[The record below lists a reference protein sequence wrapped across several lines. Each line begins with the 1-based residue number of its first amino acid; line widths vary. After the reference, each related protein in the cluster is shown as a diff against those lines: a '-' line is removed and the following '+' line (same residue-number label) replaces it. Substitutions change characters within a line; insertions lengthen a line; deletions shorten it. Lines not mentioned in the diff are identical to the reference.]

1 MILSLPIT
9 TLTEELE
16 ALQLAVNNAAEALN
30 ARGDL
35 LENRLRDVPIHAG
48 EIALNSI
55 RQELPLP

>member
-9 TLTEELE
+9 TLTKELE
-16 ALQLAVNNAAEALN
+16 ALQLVVNNAAEALN

-35 LENRLRDVPIHAG
+35 LENRLRDVPIHAR
-48 EIALNSI
+48 EIALHSI